1 MRTLRSFRSTRVS
14 VVFSSCVAVML
25 WWFSAAVNADAAPLK
40 PESWHKNTSQM
51 ITGILR
57 QNHYVRSLKFNDE
70 LSNKVL
76 DQYLNS
82 LDASRIYFIQADI
95 ERFDGYRTQLDESLQ
110 RGDLQIPYQIF
121 NVFLQRWN
129 ERYDFALAYVQK
141 PITFDSK
148 ERLEFDRE
156 KSPWPK
162 DSATANELW
171 RLRIKNDAL
180 NLKLAKKNPDEI
192 KSLLTKRYEMAKRR
206 MNQSNSEDVFSYYMN
221 AFATTFDPHTNYM
234 SPRQAEAFDIEMKL
248 SLEGIGAVL
257 QSDDVYT
264 KVVSVV
270 PMGPADRS
278 KQINPEDKI
287 VGVAQ
292 GDAAFEDVI
301 GWRLDDVVAKIKGKA
316 GSVVRLEVLPKA
328 NAADGKTKI
337 VSITREKVKLEDQAA
352 KSSLKVIEEGGR
364 KYTIGVI
371 DVPKFYVDFQAR
383 AMGDENYKSVAR
395 DVRDLI
401 TKLKTQ
407 KVEGIVLDLR
417 NNGGGGLDEAAMM
430 TGLFIDHGPVVQER
444 DAVGSISLVDDD
456 EPGVTWSGPLA
467 VLVNG
472 QSASASEIVA
482 AALQDYGRAVII
494 GEPTFGKGT
503 VQQMFDLNR
512 LRDNNAETLGQI
524 KYTLQKFY
532 RVTGQSTQHRGVLPD
547 IALPT
552 IYDQADFGEGSL
564 PNALPWD
571 FVPRTKFTPVQQ
583 VQKWVPQL
591 KSWHE
596 KRVAKDVEYQYVVAD
611 VNEYNQRKKDKTIS
625 LNEQERKAERE
636 KANSKELTRENER
649 RARKGLPAL
658 KALPENELAADE
670 AQDVRLDATARIVA
684 DMVKLHAN
692 KRLVA
697 NGK

>member
-1 MRTLRSFRSTRVS
+1 
-14 VVFSSCVAVML
+14 
-25 WWFSAAVNADAAPLK
+25 
-40 PESWHKNTSQM
+40 
-51 ITGILR
+51 
-57 QNHYVRSLKFNDE
+57 
-70 LSNKVL
+70 
-76 DQYLNS
+76 
-82 LDASRIYFIQADI
+82 
-95 ERFDGYRTQLDESLQ
+95 
-110 RGDLQIPYQIF
+110 
-121 NVFLQRWN
+121 
-129 ERYDFALAYVQK
+129 
-141 PITFDSK
+141 
-148 ERLEFDRE
+148 
-156 KSPWPK
+156 
-162 DSATANELW
+162 
-171 RLRIKNDAL
+171 
-180 NLKLAKKNPDEI
+180 
-192 KSLLTKRYEMAKRR
+192 

-221 AFATTFDPHTNYM
+221 AFATTLDPHTNYM
-234 SPRQAEAFDIEMKL
+234 SPRQAEVFDIEMKL

-257 QSDDVYT
+257 QNDDVYT

-278 KQINPEDKI
+278 KQVNPEDKI

-292 GDAAFEDVI
+292 GDGAFEDVI

-328 NAADGKTKI
+328 NAGDGKTKI

-352 KSSLKVIEEGGR
+352 KSSIKTVEDQGR
-364 KYTIGVI
+364 KLTIGVI

-401 TKLKTQ
+401 TKLKAQ
-407 KVEGIVLDLR
+407 KIDGIVLDLR

-444 DAVGSISLVDDD
+444 DAVGSINLVDDD

-512 LRDNNAETLGQI
+512 LRDNNNETLGQI

-532 RVTGQSTQHRGVLPD
+532 RITGQSTQHRGVLPD
-547 IALPT
+547 ISLPT
-552 IYDQADFGEGSL
+552 IYDQAEFGEGSL

-571 FVPRTKFTPVQQ
+571 FVPQTKFTIAGH

-591 KSWHE
+591 KSLHI
-596 KRVAKDVEYQYVVAD
+596 KRVAKDTEYQYVLAD
-611 VNEYNQRKKDKTIS
+611 VAEYNQRRKDKTIS
-625 LNEQERKAERE
+625 LNEQDRRVERE
-636 KANSKELTRENER
+636 KSQVKELSRENAR
-649 RARKGLPAL
+649 RVKKGLAPL
-658 KALPENELAADE
+658 KSLPENELAADE
-670 AQDVRLDATARIVA
+670 VLDVRLNETANIVA
-684 DMVKLHAN
+684 DMVKLHAS

-697 NGK
+697 TGK

>member
-1 MRTLRSFRSTRVS
+1 MRTSLSSLSVS
-14 VVFSSCVAVML
+14 VRSLLLGVVISVLPLSVG
-25 WWFSAAVNADAAPLK
+25 ADATPLK
-40 PESWHKNTSQM
+40 PEPWHKHTAQM
-51 ITGILR
+51 ITSILR
-57 QNHYVRSLKFNDE
+57 QNHYVRSLRFNDE
-70 LSNKVL
+70 LSGKVM
-76 DQYLNS
+76 DQLLSS
-82 LDASRIYFIQADI
+82 LDPSRSYFVQADI
-95 ERFDGYRTQLDESLQ
+95 DSFQPYRTQIDEALL

-129 ERYDFALAYVQK
+129 ERYDHALTVVQK
-141 PITFDSK
+141 PLSFDSK

-156 KSPWPK
+156 KAPWPK
-162 DSATANELW
+162 DAAEANELW
-171 RLRIKNDAL
+171 RLRVKNDAL
-180 NLKLAKKNPDEI
+180 NLKLAKKKPEEI
-192 KSLLTKRYEMAKRR
+192 KDLLTKRYEMAKRR

-221 AFATTFDPHTNYM
+221 AFAMTLDPHTNYM
-234 SPRQAEAFDIEMKL
+234 SPRQAEVFDIEMRL

-278 KQINPEDKI
+278 KQINPEDRI

-292 GDAAFEDVI
+292 GDGPFEDVI

-316 GSVVRLEVLPKA
+316 GSQVRLEVLPKA
-328 NAADGKTKI
+328 NEADGKTKI

-352 KSSLKVIEEGGR
+352 KSSVKTIDDKGQ
-364 KYTIGVI
+364 KYQIGVI

-401 TKLKTQ
+401 TKLKAQ
-407 KVEGIVLDLR
+407 KVDGIVLDLR

-444 DAVGSISLVDDD
+444 NPIGSINVVEDD
-456 EPGVTWSGPLA
+456 EPGVTWNGPLA

-482 AALQDYGRAVII
+482 AALQDYGRAVVI

-503 VQQMFDLNR
+503 VQTMFDLNR
-512 LRDNNAETLGQI
+512 LRDSDSDVLGQV
-524 KYTLQKFY
+524 KYTVHKFY

-547 IALPT
+547 ISLPT
-552 IYDQADFGEGSL
+552 IYDQSEFGEGAL

-571 FVPRTKFTPVQQ
+571 FVPQTKFTPAGH

-591 KSWHE
+591 KALHE
-596 KRVAKDVEYQYVVAD
+596 KRVAKDPEFQYVVAD
-611 VNEYNQRKKDKTIS
+611 VAEYNQRRKDKTIS
-625 LNEQERKAERE
+625 LNEQERRSERE
-636 KANSKELTRENER
+636 KAQAKELARENAR
-649 RARKGLPAL
+649 RARKGLSPL
-658 KALPENELAADE
+658 KALPENETPDDDE
-670 AQDVRLDATARIVA
+670 LDVRLNAAAQIVA
-684 DMVKLHAN
+684 DMARLQN
-692 KRLVA
+692 SKRLA
-697 NGK
+697 TTTK